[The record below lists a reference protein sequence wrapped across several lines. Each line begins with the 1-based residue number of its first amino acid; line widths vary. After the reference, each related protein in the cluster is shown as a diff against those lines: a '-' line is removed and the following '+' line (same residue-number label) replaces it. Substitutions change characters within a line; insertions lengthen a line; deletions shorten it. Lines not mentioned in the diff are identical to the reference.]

1 MHRPA
6 AGTAQVDQNAGE
18 RVMRIVHWLCL
29 VSMALFVS
37 GIGFIVAGARTA
49 RQARGAT
56 STAPAT
62 FTPVATVKQIMKGI
76 VDPAA
81 TVVFDAVSTTVS
93 LTGTEEKAPESD
105 EEWETVGNSAAALIE
120 SGNLLMFGGRAV
132 DTDDWMKMSR
142 AMIESGTLAL
152 TAVQA
157 RDASG
162 VFAAGEA
169 VYKSCDDCHRKYQ
182 RGS

>member
-1 MHRPA
+1 MK
-6 AGTAQVDQNAGE
+6 V
-18 RVMRIVHWLCL
+18 VHWLCL
-29 VSMALFVS
+29 VSVALFVC

-49 RQARGAT
+49 RQAPGAT
-56 STAPAT
+56 SAAAAT
-62 FTPVATVKQIMKGI
+62 LTPVASVKQIMKGI

-81 TVVFDAVSTTVS
+81 TTVFNAVSSTVS
-93 LTGTEEKAPESD
+93 LTGTEEKAPETD

-120 SGNLLMFGGRAV
+120 SGNLLMIGSRAV
-132 DTDDWMKMSR
+132 DTDDWVKMSR
-142 AMIESGTLAL
+142 AMIESGTLTL
-152 TAVQA
+152 KAVQA

-169 VYKSCDDCHRKYQ
+169 VYNSCDDCHRKYQ